1 MPTQPSSVAADPPI
15 DCFRY
20 RIDPDIDHF
29 VAQIADGERIVA
41 SLRLEPMRSAPI
53 HTLHRVGAITLP
65 RTDGAYAHLDA
76 EAGAS
81 GDAGLAM
88 ATAAAWLIRH
98 EGADDA
104 FWLTGC
110 PNALVGRA
118 LALGWRAVP
127 AQHSVAVPG
136 RTTLVL
142 LLDDRAHFTAIGS
155 PLAAMSSAQMGERVA
170 RLNELLDGFD
180 MQKAVEPLRA
190 AG

>member
-1 MPTQPSSVAADPPI
+1 MRTQPSSVAADPPI

-20 RIDPDIDHF
+20 RTDPDIEHF
-29 VAQIADGERIVA
+29 VAQIAEGEGIVA
-41 SLRLEPMRSAPI
+41 SLRLEPMRSAPM

-65 RTDGAYAHLDA
+65 RTDGAYANLDA
-76 EAGAS
+76 EEGAS

-88 ATAAAWLIRH
+88 ATTAAWIVRR
-98 EGADDA
+98 EGADEA
-104 FWLTGC
+104 FWLTSC
-110 PNALVGRA
+110 PNPLVDRA

-142 LLDDRAHFTAIGS
+142 LLDDHTHFSSIGS
-155 PLAAMSSAQMGERVA
+155 PLAAIASAPMGERAA
-170 RLNELLDGFD
+170 RLAELLDGFD